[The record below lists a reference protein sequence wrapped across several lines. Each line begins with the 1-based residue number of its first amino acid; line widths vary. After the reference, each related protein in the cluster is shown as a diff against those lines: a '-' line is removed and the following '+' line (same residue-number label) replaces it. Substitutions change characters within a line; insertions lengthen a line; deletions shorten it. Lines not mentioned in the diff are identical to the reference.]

1 VEFRLLGPVELWDAG
16 QRHELGSSKERCVLA
31 ILLWGLG
38 KSVSADVLVDR
49 LWDEHPPPK
58 ARNSLYSY
66 VARLRSRLQRVAS
79 SGEVRLVSGS
89 GCYTLEADPESVD
102 LYRFRRLRAQA
113 SAIGDSG
120 DDEQA
125 ALLLGEADKLWR
137 GAALTGLGG
146 SWADRTRA
154 SLAGERLA
162 ATQDRITAELRR
174 GRHAEMLTELTDL
187 VAEHPFTETLVE
199 HLMVALNRSGR
210 PAEAL
215 QVYRRTRD
223 QLVRELGTDPSQAL
237 RDLQQ
242 RILLGDPELAPRPPA
257 SPAPRTQAADNLPRD
272 IPNFTGRG
280 AELRWLQDV
289 VAAEPAR
296 TATVVVTIDGM
307 AGSGKSTLALHAA
320 HQLRDDFPGGRLYLQ
335 LHAHDASREPLDP
348 AVGLDALL
356 RLLGVPAD
364 RIPRTLEERATL
376 WRTQLAY
383 RRALVV
389 LDDAASQEQVAP
401 LLPGSASCLVIITS
415 RTRLAGL
422 AGIRELPLGVLSSAD
437 AAALFTSIADTVTV
451 SDQEHVA
458 EITRLC
464 GQLPLAIQLVASRLA
479 RRSAWSASDLAERL
493 SAAADRT
500 GEIYTSNPEIAA
512 SFALSYQELSGEQRQ
527 LFRQLS
533 LHPGP
538 DFGMPAAAAGAGASA
553 GDCERSLAA
562 LLDSRLLEEPVR
574 GRYRSHNLIGAYA
587 RDLALRHD
595 PESDRRETTRRFLD
609 YYRYAADQADRILYP
624 HRDRID
630 VRITGRA
637 PVTPLFSGPQA
648 ARKWLAAEL
657 GNLLSAARQAAEG
670 QLPEHAALIAH
681 VLAEFLQTHGHWEE
695 AIALHAQAIS
705 AWRVT
710 GDRNGE
716 ARALT
721 DLAVVLTRAG
731 RYGETL
737 QNARQALAI
746 FRAED
751 DRHGQAAVLDHIGLV
766 YCQSSRFQQAVSCHE
781 QALILWR
788 ALGDRHGEASSLAH
802 SAMPIKHI
810 GGYGEALERFGQ
822 ALSVYQDMRDSQGE
836 ARTLNN
842 IAVVEEQ
849 LGLYDD
855 ALRRYQRAQAVAQ
868 DTGERQGEAITFNN
882 MGVVYSRMGQYQ
894 ESLANYR
901 KALAIYRDIGD
912 RSSEA
917 DVLNNIGSAFQR
929 IRHLGEAA
937 IHHQKALA
945 IAHELAEPYQ
955 EARSLSGTGAV
966 HLMSGRY
973 GLALEDYQAA
983 LELSRLI
990 GDPYQEGLALDGVG
1004 DAHIYIAGAAA
1015 AQTYWREALAIF
1027 ERIGVPEADEVRVKL
1042 EASARSLGEG

>member
-1 VEFRLLGPVELWDAG
+1 MEFRLLGPVELWDAG
-16 QRHELGSSKERCVLA
+16 QRHDLGSSKERCVLA

-66 VARLRSRLQRVAS
+66 VARLRSRLHQVAR

-89 GCYTLEADPESVD
+89 GSYTLEADPESVD

-113 SAIGDSG
+113 AAIGDSG

-125 ALLLGEADKLWR
+125 ALLLQEADKLWR
-137 GAALTGLGG
+137 GVALAGLRG

-162 ATQDRITAELRR
+162 ATLDRIAAELRR
-174 GRHAEMLTELTDL
+174 GRHAEILTEITDL
-187 VAEHPFTETLVE
+187 VADHPFTETLVG

-215 QVYRRTRD
+215 QVYRRTRE
-223 QLVRELGTDPSQAL
+223 QLVRELGADPSQSL
-237 RDLQQ
+237 RDLHQ
-242 RILLGDPELAPRPPA
+242 RILLGDPELAPRPQA
-257 SPAPRTQAADNLPRD
+257 SAVPRTPAADNLPRD
-272 IPNFTGRG
+272 IPNFTGRR
-280 AELRWLQDV
+280 AELRWLEDV
-289 VAAEPAR
+289 VAGEPSR
-296 TATVVVTIDGM
+296 TAMAVVTIDGM

-320 HQLRDDFPGGRLYLQ
+320 HQFRDAFPGGRLYLH

-348 AVGLDALL
+348 ASGLDALL

-401 LLPGSASCLVIITS
+401 LLPGAASCLVIITS

-437 AAALFTSIADTVTV
+437 ATALFTSIADTVTT
-451 SDQEHVA
+451 SDQDHVA

-464 GQLPLAIQLVASRLA
+464 GHLPLAIQLVASRLA
-479 RRSAWSASDLAERL
+479 RRSAWSVADLAERL
-493 SAAADRT
+493 SAAGDRT
-500 GEIYTSNPEIAA
+500 GEIYTGNPEIAA

-538 DFGMPAAAAGAGASA
+538 EFGMPAAAAGAGASA
-553 GDCERSLAA
+553 VDCERSLAA

-574 GRYRSHNLIGAYA
+574 GRFRFHDLIGAFA

-595 PESDRRETTRRFLD
+595 PESSRRETTCRTLD
-609 YYRYAADQADRILYP
+609 YYCYVADQADRILYP

-630 VRITGRA
+630 VSIAIRPAAAA
-637 PVTPLFSGPQA
+637 PFSNPQA
-648 ARKWLAAEL
+648 ARKWLAEEL

-670 QLPEHAALIAH
+670 QSPEHAALIAH
-681 VLAEFLQTHGHWEE
+681 VLAEFLQTHGYWEE
-695 AIALHAQAIS
+695 AIALHVQAIS
-705 AWRVT
+705 AWQVN
-710 GDRNGE
+710 GDRSGE

-721 DLAVVLTRAG
+721 DLALVFTRTG
-731 RYGETL
+731 RYGQAL

-751 DRHGQAAVLDHIGLV
+751 DRHGEAAVLDHIGLV
-766 YCQSSRFQQAVSCHE
+766 HWQSSHFQEAISCHE
-781 QALILWR
+781 QALLLWR
-788 ALGDRHGEASSLAH
+788 ALGDRHGEADSLAH
-802 SAMPIKHI
+802 SAMPIMHT

-836 ARTLNN
+836 AKTLNN

-855 ALRRYQRAQAVAQ
+855 ALRRYQQAQAVAR
-868 DTGERQGEAITFNN
+868 DTGDRQGEAITFNN
-882 MGVVYSRMGQYQ
+882 MGVVYNWIGQHQ

-912 RSSEA
+912 RSCEA

-945 IAHELAEPYQ
+945 VAHELAEPYQ
-955 EARSLSGTGAV
+955 EARSLSGAGAV

-973 GLALEDYQAA
+973 ALALEDYRAA

-990 GDPYQEGLALDGVG
+990 GDPYQEGLALDGIG
-1004 DAHIYIAGAAA
+1004 SAHLHITGEAA
-1015 AQTYWREALAIF
+1015 AQVYWREALAIF
-1027 ERIGVPEADEVRVKL
+1027 EKIGVPEAGEVR
-1042 EASARSLGEG
+1042 ARLGAA